1 MRQVDAGL
9 PRPKSP
15 LLNFT
20 HPIRLSFCLYGYHVL
35 PDALILRKLIAFV
48 ERTLLQHFLP
58 TYLI

>member
-9 PRPKSP
+9 THQKSP
-15 LLNFT
+15 LLTFT

-35 PDALILRKLIAFV
+35 QDALTLRKLIALV
-48 ERTLLQHFLP
+48 KRTLLQHFLP